1 MKVFQDIFTNDE
13 IMSDVFKF
21 ELAYDDVIM
30 KVKSRLTS
38 KDNCANVDI
47 GYDPY
52 SNIFICKNFKIGFFG
67 IKNFTVAFAKLN
79 LKSDRLSFLLFIV
92 IEIKLL
98 KLSKSLILTLK
109 KLGLTILFTL
119 IKNLI

>member
-30 KVKSRLTS
+30 KVKSRLTT

-47 GYDPY
+47 GYHPY
-52 SNIFICKNFKIGFFG
+52 SNFFFFKILR
-67 IKNFTVAFAKLN
+67 I
-79 LKSDRLSFLLFIV
+79 
-92 IEIKLL
+92 
-98 KLSKSLILTLK
+98 
-109 KLGLTILFTL
+109 
-119 IKNLI
+119 

>member
-30 KVKSRLTS
+30 KVKSRSAS

-47 GYDPY
+47 G
-52 SNIFICKNFKIGFFG
+52 
-67 IKNFTVAFAKLN
+67 
-79 LKSDRLSFLLFIV
+79 
-92 IEIKLL
+92 
-98 KLSKSLILTLK
+98 
-109 KLGLTILFTL
+109 
-119 IKNLI
+119 